1 MSTILVNNI
10 KSYTGTTVTISGS
23 HILVQGQTTLGDGS
37 GTDTLK
43 VRANSSLS
51 GSVEVSGSI
60 TPSADN
66 TYDLGSITGNTTI
79 NGNLTFGDS
88 TSDSVNFGA
97 EISSSIIPDA
107 DDTYDLGSSAKQWKD
122 LYIDGTANIDTLA
135 GVATATFID
144 ATVQGTA
151 TISSASIDFVS
162 SSIIPYTDNT
172 YDLGSAALQ
181 WNVAHLTTASVA
193 HIQSKAGGT
202 VVVSGSLNP
211 LNDDKHDLGSVT
223 REWKDVY
230 SDGVAYLSQIS
241 ASALPTSTTSAISGE
256 LYTLSGSQI
265 FSSSAWT
272 SGHILSGATSASLF
286 VFLKA

>member
-23 HILVQGQTTLGDGS
+23 NISVTGNTTLGDNSGVDVITINGS
-37 GTDTLK
+37 ITASNNMTI
-43 VRANSSLS
+43 
-51 GSVEVSGSI
+51 SGSI
-60 TPSADN
+60 FPS
-66 TYDLGSITGNTTI
+66 
-79 NGNLTFGDS
+79 
-88 TSDSVNFGA
+88 V
-97 EISSSIIPDA
+97 
-107 DDTYDLGSSAKQWKD
+107 
-122 LYIDGTANIDTLA
+122 
-135 GVATATFID
+135 
-144 ATVQGTA
+144 
-151 TISSASIDFVS
+151 
-162 SSIIPYTDNT
+162 DNT

-241 ASALPTSTTSAISGE
+241 ASALPTSTTSATSGE

>member
-66 TYDLGSITGNTTI
+66 TYDLGS
-79 NGNLTFGDS
+79 
-88 TSDSVNFGA
+88 
-97 EISSSIIPDA
+97 
-107 DDTYDLGSSAKQWKD
+107 
-122 LYIDGTANIDTLA
+122 
-135 GVATATFID
+135 
-144 ATVQGTA
+144 
-151 TISSASIDFVS
+151 
-162 SSIIPYTDNT
+162 
-172 YDLGSAALQ
+172 AALQ

-230 SDGVAYLSQIS
+230 SDGVAHLSQIS
-241 ASALPTSTTSAISGE
+241 ASSLPTSTTSANSGE

>member
-23 HILVQGQTTLGDGS
+23 NISVTGNTTLGDNSGVDVITINGS
-37 GTDTLK
+37 ITASNNMTI
-43 VRANSSLS
+43 
-51 GSVEVSGSI
+51 SGSI
-60 TPSADN
+60 FPSVDN
-66 TYDLGSITGNTTI
+66 TYDLGSSAYQWNTLHATTASLARIDVKPGFANITVSGSTIFQDDVTIQGNTNFTTETTVVTI
-79 NGNLTFGDS
+79 VTASFG
-88 TSDSVNFGA
+88 
-97 EISSSIIPDA
+97 E
-107 DDTYDLGSSAKQWKD
+107 
-122 LYIDGTANIDTLA
+122 
-135 GVATATFID
+135 
-144 ATVQGTA
+144 
-151 TISSASIDFVS
+151 VS
-162 SSIIPYTDNT
+162 SSILPDADNT

-241 ASALPTSTTSAISGE
+241 ASALPTSTAAAISGE

-265 FSSSAWT
+265 FSSSVFTPTA
-272 SGHILSGATSASLF
+272 GAFMDASFSASLF